1 MAFANAAQ
9 SAIKRPIGQRG
20 SGVTMAGV
28 IVAVLLGIA
37 GRTVVPYLE
46 AVRDNPETKFDRKF
60 LIPPVLSLLTGLI
73 MSPVILSSIPAEQ
86 LQVVTIQGLA
96 GLFAAAW
103 GLTDIARSGQKFVS
117 K

>member
-1 MAFANAAQ
+1 
-9 SAIKRPIGQRG
+9 
-20 SGVTMAGV
+20 MAGV

-60 LIPPVLSLLTGLI
+60 LIPPVVSLLILI
-73 MSPVILSSIPAEQ
+73 MSPLILSSIPAEQ
-86 LQVVTIQGLA
+86 LQVVTVQGLA